1 MTQSQRPWVVFDLD
15 GTLVDSFADIHAALS
30 SGLQE
35 MHLPGHSL
43 EAVKGMV
50 GHGMRNLVRQA
61 LPETS
66 SVELEDEL
74 IQRTLHHYGLH
85 PYRFTKPFPG
95 IPELC
100 QKLATKVR
108 LAVLSNKPHHL
119 TLEVMNACEL
129 SPLFE
134 VVQGQLDYVPIKPDP
149 QCLWNALGKV
159 EPHLIAL
166 VGDGAADAELSRN
179 AGIHFIGVS
188 WGTSKREELVEYGTV
203 VESVEELEEALWG
216 WLGGCHR
223 LRGGSLFVE

>member
-35 MHLPGHSL
+35 MHLPGHTL
-43 EAVKGMV
+43 IAVKGMV

-61 LPETS
+61 LPENS

-85 PYRFTKPFPG
+85 PYRFTKPFAG

-100 QKLATKVR
+100 QKIAPHAR

-119 TLEVMNACEL
+119 TLEVMNACQL

-134 VVQGQLDYVPIKPDP
+134 VIQGQLDYIPIKPDP
-149 QCLWNALGKV
+149 QCLWNALG
-159 EPHLIAL
+159 ETNAERIAL
-166 VGDGAADAELSRN
+166 VGDGAADAQLSRN
-179 AGIHFIGVS
+179 TGIHFIGVA
-188 WGTSKREELVEYGTV
+188 WGTSKP
-203 VESVEELEEALWG
+203 EELEEFGVVVEDITELEDKLLE
-216 WLGGCHR
+216 WLKGKK
-223 LRGGSLFVE
+223 